1 MTTSITPRTGN
12 SYAGTLAVTALTPIV
27 WGSTYAITTEFLPP
41 DRPLF
46 TALMRA
52 LPAGL
57 ALLAITRVLPRGNW
71 IGRAA
76 VLGLLNIGAF
86 FPLLFLAA
94 YRLPGGVA
102 GVLGAVAPMFALGLA
117 TVVLAEKPNGRKVIA
132 GLIGVFGVA
141 LVVLRANAQLDTVGV
156 IAGLAGAASMAAG
169 TVLTQRWGRPE
180 GVGPLAMTGWQLT
193 AGGLF
198 ILPLAFLIEGA
209 PPALDSGAIG
219 GYLYIG
225 IIGTAAAYWLWLR
238 GISKVPATSV
248 AFLGLLSPVSAA
260 VIGWIALGQ
269 ALSPLQMTGLVIA
282 LGGTVLGQMAGRPKA
297 VSPNVVAPTA
307 PASAAAPTAPVTLAA
322 PTGLVNTAPP
332 IGPVTIA
339 APTGPA
345 GVAAPTPP
353 VSVAAPIASASAAA
367 PIASAG
373 VDAPTAPT
381 AVPEQTMPIT
391 ISAPAQP
398 VLATAR

>member
-1 MTTSITPRTGN
+1 MTTSTTPRTGN
-12 SYAGTLAVTALTPIV
+12 SYAGTLALTALTPIV

-57 ALLAITRVLPRGNW
+57 ALLAITRVLPRGIW
-71 IGRAA
+71 LGRAA
-76 VLGLLNIGAF
+76 ALGILNIGAF

-102 GVLGAVAPMFALGLA
+102 GVLGAVAPMFALGFA
-117 TVVLAEKPNGRKVIA
+117 TVVLAEKPNGRKVLA

-141 LVVLRANAQLDTVGV
+141 LVVLKANAQLDTLGV
-156 IAGLAGAASMAAG
+156 IAGLSGAAFMAAG

-180 GVGPLAMTGWQLT
+180 GVGPLALTGWQLT

-198 ILPLAFLIEGA
+198 ILPFALLIEGA
-209 PPALDSGAIG
+209 PPALDGRAIG
-219 GYLYIG
+219 GYLYLAV
-225 IIGTAAAYWLWLR
+225 IGTAVAYWLWVR

-269 ALSPLQMTGLVIA
+269 ALGPLQMAGLVIA
-282 LGGTVLGQMAGRPKA
+282 LGGTLFGQLAGRPKA
-297 VSPNVVAPTA
+297 V
-307 PASAAAPTAPVTLAA
+307 PV
-322 PTGLVNTAPP
+322 
-332 IGPVTIA
+332 
-339 APTGPA
+339 
-345 GVAAPTPP
+345 VAAP
-353 VSVAAPIASASAAA
+353 V
-367 PIASAG
+367 
-373 VDAPTAPT
+373 
-381 AVPEQTMPIT
+381 E
-391 ISAPAQP
+391 P
-398 VLATAR
+398 VLVPAR